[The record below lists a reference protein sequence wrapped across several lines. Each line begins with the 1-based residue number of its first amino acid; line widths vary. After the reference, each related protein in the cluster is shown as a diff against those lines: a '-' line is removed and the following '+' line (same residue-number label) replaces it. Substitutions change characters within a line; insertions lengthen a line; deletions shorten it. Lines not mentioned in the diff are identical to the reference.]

1 MLTIS
6 HSNTE
11 RSIPLKTR
19 KTTRIS
25 PYQSGNGTVRFCI
38 YNQIQVLNLW
48 LNKFLNE
55 KLFIVFYHFLDS
67 NSV

>member
-6 HSNTE
+6 QSNTE

-19 KTTRIS
+19 KRPGLS
-25 PYQSGNGTVRFCI
+25 PYQLGISTVRFRI

-48 LNKFLNE
+48 LSQFLNE
-55 KLFIVFYHFLDS
+55 KIFIVFYHFLDS

>member
-1 MLTIS
+1 MLIIS

-19 KTTRIS
+19 KRPGLS
-25 PYQSGNGTVRFCI
+25 PYQLGISTVRFCI

-48 LNKFLNE
+48 LNKFLNA
-55 KLFIVFYHFLDS
+55 KLFIAFYHLLDS
-67 NSV
+67 NSL

>member
-19 KTTRIS
+19 KRAGLS
-25 PYQSGNGTVRFCI
+25 PYQLGRSTVRFCI
-38 YNQIQVLNLW
+38 YNQIQLLNL
-48 LNKFLNE
+48 
-55 KLFIVFYHFLDS
+55 
-67 NSV
+67 